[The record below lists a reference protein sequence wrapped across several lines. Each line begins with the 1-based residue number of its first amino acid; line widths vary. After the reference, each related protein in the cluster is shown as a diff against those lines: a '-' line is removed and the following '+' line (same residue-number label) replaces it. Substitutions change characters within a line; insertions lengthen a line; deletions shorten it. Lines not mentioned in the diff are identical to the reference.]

1 MAGFRISGA
10 RIGGLLAASLV
21 FAAVLGGC
29 SADVAMFRKDW
40 NWWSNSR
47 PVPVRAAA
55 PAALV
60 GPDGACPAAAGEAP
74 TGIALGM
81 TECDLVRV
89 AGPTDQVAISADATG
104 DRVAVLTYPAGERA
118 GIYRFSSGLLVSI
131 ERVPEP
137 EKPQRRQQRK
147 PAPRS

>member
-1 MAGFRISGA
+1 MGRVAALSAATIVSAG
-10 RIGGLLAASLV
+10 
-21 FAAVLGGC
+21 VLGGC

-47 PVPVRAAA
+47 PAPVRAAA

-60 GPDGACPAAAGEAP
+60 GPDGACPAAAGETP
-74 TGIALGM
+74 SGIALGM
-81 TECDLVRV
+81 AECDLVRV
-89 AGPTDQVAISADATG
+89 AGATDQIAISADAAG

-118 GIYRFSSGLLVSI
+118 GIYRFTSGLLVSI

-137 EKPQRRQQRK
+137 EKPQRPQRRQQRK
-147 PAPRS
+147 PQPRS